1 RGAPRGDERTL
12 CVPRVSNCQ
21 RSRDGMRLLVTR
33 PEPDGERTAARLRA
47 RGHEVTLAPL
57 LHIDAIDVELPREP
71 LSAVVMTSANAAR
84 AIARHP
90 RREPLPALPASTVGR
105 HTAEAAR
112 AAGFREVECADGDTD
127 DLAALLRARFNEQ
140 SAPLLYLAGEDRAGD
155 LAASGVPLVIATV
168 YRAVKVE
175 RFAPD
180 VAVALAQGALDGVL
194 HFSRRSAQAYL
205 DCAARAGMLERALA
219 LVHFCLSRQVAQP
232 LAAARAA
239 PGRAVPGSRYD
250 AGWARRAFAC
260 RPPPPPRARPP
271 PPGGGGGGGG
281 GGHATR
287 LMRACHPLPNPPPQA
302 GEGAD
307 RVSRAGIARKPR

>member
-1 RGAPRGDERTL
+1 MT
-12 CVPRVSNCQ
+12 SQ

-90 RREPLPALPASTVGR
+90 RRETLTALTAFTVGR

-112 AAGFREVECADGDTD
+112 AAGFRAVESAAGDTD
-127 DLAALLRARFNEQ
+127 DLAALLRARFNEHA
-140 SAPLLYLAGEDRAGD
+140 APLLYLAGEDRAGD
-155 LAASGVPLVIATV
+155 LAASGVPLLTAVA

-180 VAVALAQGALDGVL
+180 VAAALAQGALDGVL

-205 DCAARAGMLERALA
+205 DCATRVGILERALA
-219 LVHFCLSRQVAQP
+219 PVHFCLSRQVSQP
-232 LAAARAA
+232 LAAAGAA
-239 PGRAVPGSRYD
+239 AI
-250 AGWARRAFAC
+250 
-260 RPPPPPRARPP
+260 
-271 PPGGGGGGGG
+271 
-281 GGHATR
+281 R
-287 LMRACHPLPNPPPQA
+287 LAPHPDEAAMIDLVGVA
-302 GEGAD
+302 
-307 RVSRAGIARKPR
+307 

>member
-1 RGAPRGDERTL
+1 
-12 CVPRVSNCQ
+12 
-21 RSRDGMRLLVTR
+21 MRLLVTR
-33 PEPDGERTAARLRA
+33 PQHDGERTAARLRA

-57 LHIDAIDVELPREP
+57 LRIDAVDVELPSEP

-90 RREPLPALPASTVGR
+90 RRDALTALPAFTVGR

-112 AAGFREVECADGDTD
+112 AAGFRAVECADGDTD

-155 LAASGVPLVIATV
+155 LAASGVPLLTAVA

-205 DCAARAGMLERALA
+205 DCAARAGVLERALA

-232 LAAARAA
+232 LSAAGAAAIRLA
-239 PGRAVPGSRYD
+239 P
-250 AGWARRAFAC
+250 
-260 RPPPPPRARPP
+260 
-271 PPGGGGGGGG
+271 
-281 GGHATR
+281 
-287 LMRACHPLPNPPPQA
+287 HPDEVAMIDLVGPA
-302 GEGAD
+302 
-307 RVSRAGIARKPR
+307 